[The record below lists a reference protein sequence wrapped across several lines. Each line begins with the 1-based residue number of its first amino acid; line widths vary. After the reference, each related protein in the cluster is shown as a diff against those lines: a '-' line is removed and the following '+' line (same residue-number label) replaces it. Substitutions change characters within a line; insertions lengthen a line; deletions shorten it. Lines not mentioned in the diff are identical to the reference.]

1 MDNFAMGHPAQKM
14 GVHGPHGRRSG
25 SSKPKGKK
33 NQNNQQPIKI
43 IKNVN
48 NNNFILNNP
57 HIEIKNPQMI
67 GGNVIQAQNYN
78 AGGQGNKHQSGV
90 TVIKDNNIVMHGGIM
105 SQGSAG
111 PPTNMM
117 VRRLADQGQ
126 SNMIS
131 GSS

>member
-1 MDNFAMGHPAQKM
+1 MDNFSMNHSGKM

-33 NQNNQQPIKI
+33 SQSNQQPIKI

-67 GGNVIQAQNYN
+67 GGNVI
-78 AGGQGNKHQSGV
+78 
-90 TVIKDNNIVMHGGIM
+90 
-105 SQGSAG
+105 
-111 PPTNMM
+111 
-117 VRRLADQGQ
+117 
-126 SNMIS
+126 
-131 GSS
+131 